1 MRGRTSCVRGR
12 SSRSFK
18 RFSTRFLTPGIPG
31 TKTCPLI
38 IRMGLAMRLNTVANV
53 KYLVSAHLTRRRNAF
68 DPPWSRSFPRG
79 QWRCG
84 EDFRLLEHTFFAERS
99 DEISL
104 LGDSGIFVHVSP
116 AVKRLRNENVANY
129 LNFFMA
135 DDNRY
140 DTIRVAREEDLDEM
154 ISQTAVAT
162 ARRVV
167 LDCGARLLE
176 RPITTQTA
184 SLYLAAVRGPCVCS
198 ICIYGIVQT
207 HLMLGRR
214 WNPMNAQ

>member
-1 MRGRTSCVRGR
+1 MEQV
-12 SSRSFK
+12 
-18 RFSTRFLTPGIPG
+18 I
-31 TKTCPLI
+31 
-38 IRMGLAMRLNTVANV
+38 
-53 KYLVSAHLTRRRNAF
+53 
-68 DPPWSRSFPRG
+68 PRG

-129 LNFFMA
+129 LNFFTT

-140 DTIRVAREEDLDEM
+140 DTIRVAREEDLDET
-154 ISQTAVAT
+154 IPQTAVAT

-167 LDCGARLLE
+167 LNCGARLLE

-184 SLYLAAVRGPCVCS
+184 SLYLTAIRGPVRLLDLYLRHYPDS
-198 ICIYGIVQT
+198 SNVRETLESHERAIRRIEESSEPAWRT
-207 HLMLGRR
+207 FLRHLPEWYMGRLTS
-214 WNPMNAQ
+214 

>member
-1 MRGRTSCVRGR
+1 
-12 SSRSFK
+12 
-18 RFSTRFLTPGIPG
+18 
-31 TKTCPLI
+31 
-38 IRMGLAMRLNTVANV
+38 MRLNTVAGV

-184 SLYLAAVRGPCVCS
+184 SLYLAAVRGPVRLLDLYLRHCPDS
-198 ICIYGIVQT
+198 SNIRETLESHERAIRRIRESSEPAWRT
-207 HLMLGRR
+207 FLRHLPEWYMGRLTS
-214 WNPMNAQ
+214 